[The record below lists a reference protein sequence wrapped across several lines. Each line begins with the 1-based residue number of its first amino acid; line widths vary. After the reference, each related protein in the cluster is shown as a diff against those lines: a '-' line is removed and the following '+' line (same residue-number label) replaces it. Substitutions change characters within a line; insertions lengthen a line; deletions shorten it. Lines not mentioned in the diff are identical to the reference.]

1 MTKLELVNRIFK
13 TQVKKY
19 VPELSITFIFIVL
32 TSLTTAATAW
42 LLDPAIKEIFEN
54 KNKQMLYLIPV
65 AIVFTFII
73 KAFSIYGT
81 RIITIKV
88 GIKIIKNIQTLMA
101 QKFLLSDISHITKK
115 HSGKYLSNFTNDT
128 TILFAV
134 LTGVVVTLFK
144 EIFTLIALLA
154 LMFYHDWQLS
164 LLAMIMIP
172 VAAISSKNIG
182 KKMGKKVH
190 VSLEASDKFMK
201 FLSEIIKG
209 SWLIKIYQKEED
221 ELKKISMIIDER
233 FKAIRKVEQTRL
245 GAGPIMEIISALAI
259 AIVVFFAGYR
269 SMQGAIT
276 LGEFVSFL
284 AALMLA
290 YQPVKALAGINV
302 GIQEGI
308 AAAKRI
314 YEIIDQKNEI
324 YNDENAPSLKLKNAT
339 LEFKNISFTY
349 PDGTHALKNLS
360 AKIEG
365 GKKVGLV
372 GISGSGKTTFLNLIP
387 RFFNLKHGTILIDDQ
402 NINNINLNSLRKEI
416 SIVSQDVILFD
427 DTIRSNILYGKASA
441 SDDEIIN
448 ACKFAAAQEFIEKL
462 PNKYETIIGENG
474 IKLSGGQKQRLSIA
488 RAILKDSP
496 IILLDEATSSLD
508 SESEAVIQKAIENL
522 TKNKTTIIIAHRL
535 STIRNCD
542 KILVFDSGQIV
553 AEGSHEFLVNNSL
566 IYKNLYEKQIISK

>member
-1 MTKLELVNRIFK
+1 MTKLELINRIFR

-19 VPELSITFIFIVL
+19 IPELSITFVFIIL

-54 KNKQMLYLIPV
+54 KNREMLYLIPL

-115 HSGKYLSNFTNDT
+115 HSGKYLSNFTNDIS
-128 TILFAV
+128 ILFGV

-144 EIFTLIALLA
+144 ETFTLIALIG

-245 GAGPIMEIISALAI
+245 GAGPIMEIISAVAI

-269 SMQGAIT
+269 SIQGAIT

-290 YQPVKALAGINV
+290 YQPVRALAGINV

-324 YNDENAPSLKLKNAT
+324 FNDENAPSLKLKNAT

-427 DTIRSNILYGKASA
+427 DTIRSNILYGNASA
-441 SDDEIIN
+441 SNDEIIN
-448 ACKFAAAQEFIEKL
+448 ACKFAAAQDFVEKL

-535 STIRNCD
+535 STIMNCD

-553 AEGSHEFLVNNSL
+553 DEGSHEFLVKNSS
-566 IYKNLYEKQIISK
+566 IYKNLYEKQIIN

>member
-1 MTKLELVNRIFK
+1 MTKLELINRIFK

-19 VPELSITFIFIVL
+19 IPELSITFVFIVL
-32 TSLTTAATAW
+32 TSLATAATAW

-54 KNKQMLYLIPV
+54 KNKQMLYLIPL

-115 HSGKYLSNFTNDT
+115 HSGKYLSNFTNDI
-128 TILFAV
+128 TILFTI

-144 EIFTLIALLA
+144 ETFTLIALLG

-172 VAAISSKNIG
+172 IAAISSKNIG

-245 GAGPIMEIISALAI
+245 GAGPIMEIISAVAI

-269 SMQGAIT
+269 SIQGAIT

-290 YQPVKALAGINV
+290 YQPVRALAGINV

-308 AAAKRI
+308 TAAKRI

-324 YNDENAPSLKLKNAT
+324 FNDENAPSLKLKNAT

-427 DTIRSNILYGKASA
+427 DTIRSNILYGNASA

-448 ACKFAAAQEFIEKL
+448 ACKFAAAQDFVEKL

-508 SESEAVIQKAIENL
+508 SESEVVIQKAIENL

-535 STIRNCD
+535 STIMNCD
-542 KILVFDSGQIV
+542 KILVFDDGQIV
-553 AEGSHEFLVNNSL
+553 DEGSHEFLVKNSS
-566 IYKNLYEKQIISK
+566 IYKNLYEKQIIN

>member
-1 MTKLELVNRIFK
+1 MNKIDLIKRIFK
-13 TQVKKY
+13 TQVKRY
-19 VPELSITFIFIVL
+19 IPELSLTFIFIIL

-54 KNKQMLYLIPV
+54 KNLKMLYFIPL
-65 AIVFTFII
+65 AIVLTFII

-81 RIITIKV
+81 KIVTIKV

-101 QKFLLSDISHITKK
+101 KKFLLSDISHITKK
-115 HSGKYLSNFTNDT
+115 HSGRYLSNFTSDT
-128 TILFAV
+128 GVLFGV

-144 EIFTLIALLA
+144 ETFTLIALLG

-164 LLAMIMIP
+164 LLAIIMIP
-172 VAAISSKNIG
+172 VAAFSSRNLG
-182 KKMGKKVH
+182 KKMGKKVN

-201 FLSEIIKG
+201 FLSEMIKG
-209 SWLIKIYQKEED
+209 SWLIKIYQKEEE
-221 ELKKISMIIDER
+221 ELKRISMVIDER

-245 GAGPIMEIISALAI
+245 GAGPIMEIISAIAI

-290 YQPVKALAGINV
+290 YQPVRALAGINI

-324 YNDENAPSLKLKNAT
+324 YHDENAPSLKLNSASI
-339 LEFKNISFTY
+339 EFKNISFTY

-365 GKKVGLV
+365 GTKVGLV

-387 RFFNLKHGTILIDDQ
+387 RFFHLKNGSIFVDNQ
-402 NINNINLNSLRKEI
+402 NINDINLNSLRKEI
-416 SIVSQDVILFD
+416 SLVSQDVILFD
-427 DTIRSNILYGKASA
+427 DTIRANILYGNAFASNE
-441 SDDEIIN
+441 EIIE
-448 ACKFAAAQEFIEKL
+448 ACKFAAAQDFVEKL

-488 RAILKDSP
+488 RAILKNSS

-508 SESEAVIQKAIENL
+508 SESESVIQKAIENL

-535 STIRNCD
+535 STVMNCD
-542 KILVFDSGQIV
+542 KILVFENGQIIE
-553 AEGSHEFLVNNSL
+553 EGKHEFLVNNSST
-566 IYKNLYEKQIISK
+566 YKKLYEKQIIN

>member
-19 VPELSITFIFIVL
+19 IPELSITFIFIIL

-65 AIVFTFII
+65 AIVFTFVI

-144 EIFTLIALLA
+144 ETFTLIALLA

-245 GAGPIMEIISALAI
+245 GAGPIMEIISAIAI

-290 YQPVKALAGINV
+290 YQPVRALAGINV

-308 AAAKRI
+308 TAAKRI

-427 DTIRSNILYGKASA
+427 DTIRSNILYGNASA
-441 SDDEIIN
+441 SNDEIIN

-535 STIRNCD
+535 STIMNCD

-566 IYKNLYEKQIISK
+566 IYKNLYEKQIIS

>member
-1 MTKLELVNRIFK
+1 MTKLELINRIFK

-19 VPELSITFIFIVL
+19 IPELSITFVFIVL
-32 TSLTTAATAW
+32 TSLATAATAW

-54 KNKQMLYLIPV
+54 KNKQMLYLIPL

-115 HSGKYLSNFTNDT
+115 HSGKYLSNFTNDI
-128 TILFAV
+128 TILFTI

-144 EIFTLIALLA
+144 ETFTLIALLG

-172 VAAISSKNIG
+172 IAAISSKNIG

-245 GAGPIMEIISALAI
+245 GAGPIMEIISAVAI

-269 SMQGAIT
+269 SIQGAIT

-290 YQPVKALAGINV
+290 YQPVRALAGINV

-308 AAAKRI
+308 TAAQRI

-324 YNDENAPSLKLKNAT
+324 FNDENAPSLKLKNAT

-427 DTIRSNILYGKASA
+427 DTIRSNILYGNASA

-448 ACKFAAAQEFIEKL
+448 ACKFAAAQDFVEKL

-508 SESEAVIQKAIENL
+508 SESEVVIQKAIENL

-535 STIRNCD
+535 STIMNCD

-553 AEGSHEFLVNNSL
+553 DEGSHEFLVKNSS
-566 IYKNLYEKQIISK
+566 IYKNLYEKQIIN

>member
-1 MTKLELVNRIFK
+1 MNKIDLVKRIFR

-19 VPELSITFIFIVL
+19 IPELSLTFIFIIL

-42 LLDPAIKEIFEN
+42 LLDPAIKEIFVN
-54 KNKQMLYLIPV
+54 KNIKMLYFIPL
-65 AIVFTFII
+65 AIVLTFII
-73 KAFSIYGT
+73 KAFAIYGT
-81 RIITIKV
+81 RIVTIKV

-101 QKFLLSDISHITKK
+101 KKFLLSDISHITKK
-115 HSGKYLSNFTNDT
+115 HSGKYLSNFTSDT
-128 TILFAV
+128 GVLFGV

-144 EIFTLIALLA
+144 ETFTLIALLG

-164 LLAMIMIP
+164 LLAIIMIP
-172 VAAISSKNIG
+172 IAAFSSKNLG

-190 VSLEASDKFMK
+190 ISLEASDKFMK
-201 FLSEIIKG
+201 FLSEMIKG
-209 SWLIKIYQKEED
+209 SWLIKIYQKEEE

-245 GAGPIMEIISALAI
+245 GAGPIMEVISALAI

-290 YQPVKALAGINV
+290 YQPVRALAGINI

-308 AAAKRI
+308 SAAKRI

-324 YNDENAPSLKLKNAT
+324 YHDENAPSLELKNASI
-339 LEFKNISFTY
+339 EFKNISFTY
-349 PDGTHALKNLS
+349 PDGTHALRNLS

-365 GKKVGLV
+365 GTKVGLV
-372 GISGSGKTTFLNLIP
+372 GVSGSGKTTFLNLIP
-387 RFFNLKHGTILIDDQ
+387 RFFHLKNGSIFIDNQ
-402 NINNINLNSLRKEI
+402 NINDINLNSLRKEI
-416 SIVSQDVILFD
+416 SLVSQDVILFD
-427 DTIRSNILYGKASA
+427 DTIRANILYGNAFASNE
-441 SDDEIIN
+441 EIIN
-448 ACKFAAAQEFIEKL
+448 ACKFAAAQDFVEKL

-488 RAILKDSP
+488 RAILKNSS

-508 SESEAVIQKAIENL
+508 SESESVIQKAIENL

-535 STIRNCD
+535 STVMNCD
-542 KILVFDSGQIV
+542 KILVFENGQIIE
-553 AEGSHEFLVNNSL
+553 EGKHEFLVNNSST
-566 IYKNLYEKQIISK
+566 YKKLYEKQIIT

>member
-1 MTKLELVNRIFK
+1 MTKLELINRIFK

-19 VPELSITFIFIVL
+19 IPELSITFIFIVL

-54 KNKQMLYLIPV
+54 KNTKMLYLIPV

-128 TILFAV
+128 TILFTV

-144 EIFTLIALLA
+144 ETFTLIALLA

-245 GAGPIMEIISALAI
+245 GAGPIMEIISAIAI

-290 YQPVKALAGINV
+290 YQPVRALAGINV
-302 GIQEGI
+302 GIQEGVT
-308 AAAKRI
+308 AAKRI

-427 DTIRSNILYGKASA
+427 DTIRSNILYGNASA
-441 SDDEIIN
+441 SNDEIIN

-535 STIRNCD
+535 STIMNCD

-566 IYKNLYEKQIISK
+566 IYKNLYEKQIIS

>member
-1 MTKLELVNRIFK
+1 MTKLELINRIFK

-19 VPELSITFIFIVL
+19 IPELSITFIFIVL

-128 TILFAV
+128 TILFTV

-144 EIFTLIALLA
+144 ETFTLIALLA

-245 GAGPIMEIISALAI
+245 GAGPIMEIISAIAI

-290 YQPVKALAGINV
+290 YQPVRALAGINV

-308 AAAKRI
+308 TAAKRI

-339 LEFKNISFTY
+339 LEFKNISFIY
-349 PDGTHALKNLS
+349 PDGTQALKNLS

-427 DTIRSNILYGKASA
+427 DTIRSNILYGNASA
-441 SDDEIIN
+441 SNDEIIN

-535 STIRNCD
+535 STIMNCD

-553 AEGSHEFLVNNSL
+553 DEGSHEFLVKNSS
-566 IYKNLYEKQIISK
+566 IYKNLYEKQIIN

>member
-1 MTKLELVNRIFK
+1 MNKIDLVKRIFR

-19 VPELSITFIFIVL
+19 IPELSLTFIFIIL

-42 LLDPAIKEIFEN
+42 LLDPAIKEIFVN
-54 KNKQMLYLIPV
+54 KNIQMLYFIPL
-65 AIVFTFII
+65 AIVLTFII
-73 KAFSIYGT
+73 KAFAIYGT
-81 RIITIKV
+81 RIVTIKV

-101 QKFLLSDISHITKK
+101 KKFLLSDISHITKK
-115 HSGKYLSNFTNDT
+115 HSGRYLSNFTSDT
-128 TILFAV
+128 GVLFGV

-144 EIFTLIALLA
+144 ETFTLIALLG

-164 LLAMIMIP
+164 LLAIIMIP
-172 VAAISSKNIG
+172 IAAFSSKNLG

-190 VSLEASDKFMK
+190 ISLEASDKFMK
-201 FLSEIIKG
+201 FLSEMIKG
-209 SWLIKIYQKEED
+209 SWLIKIYQKEEE

-245 GAGPIMEIISALAI
+245 GAGPIMEVISALAI

-290 YQPVKALAGINV
+290 YQPVRALAGINI

-308 AAAKRI
+308 SAAKRI

-324 YNDENAPSLKLKNAT
+324 YHDENAPSLELKNASI
-339 LEFKNISFTY
+339 EFKNISFTY
-349 PDGTHALKNLS
+349 PDGTHALRNLS

-365 GKKVGLV
+365 GTKVGLV
-372 GISGSGKTTFLNLIP
+372 GVSGSGKTTFLNLIP
-387 RFFNLKHGTILIDDQ
+387 RFFHLKNGSIFIDNQ
-402 NINNINLNSLRKEI
+402 NINDINLNSLRKEI
-416 SIVSQDVILFD
+416 SLVSQDVILFD
-427 DTIRSNILYGKASA
+427 DTIRANILYGNAFASNE
-441 SDDEIIN
+441 EIIN
-448 ACKFAAAQEFIEKL
+448 ACKFAAAQDFVEKL

-488 RAILKDSP
+488 RAILKNSS

-508 SESEAVIQKAIENL
+508 SESESVIQKAIENL

-535 STIRNCD
+535 STVMNCD
-542 KILVFDSGQIV
+542 KILVFENGQIIE
-553 AEGSHEFLVNNSL
+553 EGKHEFLVNNSST
-566 IYKNLYEKQIISK
+566 YKKLYEKQIIT

>member
-19 VPELSITFIFIVL
+19 IPELSITFIFIIL
-32 TSLTTAATAW
+32 TSITTAATAW

-54 KNKQMLYLIPV
+54 KNTKMLYLIPI
-65 AIVFTFII
+65 AIIFTFIL
-73 KAFSIYGT
+73 KAFSVYGT

-128 TILFAV
+128 KILFDV

-144 EIFTLIALLA
+144 ETFTLFALLG
-154 LMFYHDWQLS
+154 LMFYYDWQLS
-164 LLAMIMIP
+164 LLAVVMIP
-172 VAAISSKNIG
+172 IAAISSKNIG

-201 FLSEIIKG
+201 FLSELIKG

-245 GAGPIMEIISALAI
+245 GAGPIMEIISAIAI

-284 AALMLA
+284 ASLMLA
-290 YQPVKALAGINV
+290 YQPVRALAGINV

-308 AAAKRI
+308 TAAKRI

-324 YNDENAPSLKLKNAT
+324 YNDENAPSLKLTKAT
-339 LEFKNISFTY
+339 LEFKNISFIY
-349 PDGTHALKNLS
+349 PDGTQALKNLS

-387 RFFNLKHGTILIDDQ
+387 RFFNLKHGAILIDDQ

-416 SIVSQDVILFD
+416 SLVSQDVILFD
-427 DTIRSNILYGKASA
+427 DTIRSNILYGNASA
-441 SDDEIIN
+441 SDEEIIN
-448 ACKFAAAQEFIEKL
+448 ACKFAAAQDFIEKL
-462 PNKYETIIGENG
+462 PNKYETVIGENG

-488 RAILKDSP
+488 RAILKDSS

-508 SESEAVIQKAIENL
+508 SESEAIIQKAIENL
-522 TKNKTTIIIAHRL
+522 TRNKTTIIIAHRL
-535 STIRNCD
+535 STIMNCD
-542 KILVFDSGQIV
+542 KILVFDSGEIV
-553 AEGSHEFLVNNSL
+553 AEGSHEFLVKNSS
-566 IYKNLYEKQIISK
+566 IYKNLYKKQIIN

>member
-19 VPELSITFIFIVL
+19 IPELSITFIFIVL

-54 KNKQMLYLIPV
+54 KNKQMLYLIPL

-128 TILFAV
+128 TILFTV

-144 EIFTLIALLA
+144 ETFTLIALLA

-245 GAGPIMEIISALAI
+245 GAGPIMEIISAIAI

-290 YQPVKALAGINV
+290 YQPVRALAGINV

-308 AAAKRI
+308 TAAKRI

-427 DTIRSNILYGKASA
+427 DTIRSNILYGNASA

-535 STIRNCD
+535 STIMNCD

-566 IYKNLYEKQIISK
+566 IYKNLYEKQIIN

>member
-13 TQVKKY
+13 SQVKKY
-19 VPELSITFIFIVL
+19 IPELSITFIFIVL

-128 TILFAV
+128 TILFTV

-144 EIFTLIALLA
+144 ETFTLIALLA

-245 GAGPIMEIISALAI
+245 GAGPIMEIISAIAI

-290 YQPVKALAGINV
+290 YQPVRALAGINV

-308 AAAKRI
+308 TAAKRI

-387 RFFNLKHGTILIDDQ
+387 RFFNLKYGTILIDDQ

-427 DTIRSNILYGKASA
+427 DTIRSNILYGNASA

-535 STIRNCD
+535 STIMNCD

-566 IYKNLYEKQIISK
+566 IYKNLYEKQIIN

>member
-1 MTKLELVNRIFK
+1 MTKLELINRIFR

-19 VPELSITFIFIVL
+19 IPELSITFVFIIL

-54 KNKQMLYLIPV
+54 KNRQMLYLIPL

-115 HSGKYLSNFTNDT
+115 HSGKYLSNFTNDI
-128 TILFAV
+128 TILFTI

-144 EIFTLIALLA
+144 ETFTLIALLG

-245 GAGPIMEIISALAI
+245 GAGPIMEIISAVAI

-269 SMQGAIT
+269 SIQGAIT

-290 YQPVKALAGINV
+290 YQPVRALAGINV

-308 AAAKRI
+308 TAARRI

-324 YNDENAPSLKLKNAT
+324 FNDENAPSLKLKNAT

-427 DTIRSNILYGKASA
+427 DTIRSNILYGNASA
-441 SDDEIIN
+441 SNDEIIN
-448 ACKFAAAQEFIEKL
+448 ACKFAAAQDFVEKL

-535 STIRNCD
+535 STIMNCD
-542 KILVFDSGQIV
+542 KILVFDNGQIV
-553 AEGSHEFLVNNSL
+553 DEGSHEFLVKNSS
-566 IYKNLYEKQIISK
+566 IYKNLYEKQIIN

>member
-1 MTKLELVNRIFK
+1 MNKLDLVKRIFR

-19 VPELSITFIFIVL
+19 IPELSLTFLFIIL

-42 LLDPAIKEIFEN
+42 LLDPAIKEIFEK
-54 KNKQMLYLIPV
+54 KNTKMLYFIPL
-65 AIVFTFII
+65 AIVLTFVI

-81 RIITIKV
+81 RIVTIKV

-101 QKFLLSDISHITKK
+101 KKFLLSDISHITKK
-115 HSGKYLSNFTNDT
+115 HSGRYLSNFTSDT
-128 TILFAV
+128 GVLFGV

-144 EIFTLIALLA
+144 ETFTLIALLG

-164 LLAMIMIP
+164 LLAIIMIP
-172 VAAISSKNIG
+172 VAAFSSRNLG
-182 KKMGKKVH
+182 KKMGKKVN

-201 FLSEIIKG
+201 FLSEMIKG
-209 SWLIKIYQKEED
+209 SWLIKIYQKEEE
-221 ELKKISMIIDER
+221 ELKRISMVIDER

-245 GAGPIMEIISALAI
+245 GAGPIMEIISAIAI

-290 YQPVKALAGINV
+290 YQPVRALAGINI

-324 YNDENAPSLKLKNAT
+324 YHDENAPSLQLNNASI
-339 LEFKNISFTY
+339 EFKNISFTY

-365 GKKVGLV
+365 GTKVGLV

-387 RFFNLKHGTILIDDQ
+387 RFFHLKNGSILIDNQ
-402 NINNINLNSLRKEI
+402 NINDINLNSLRKEI
-416 SIVSQDVILFD
+416 SLVSQDVILFD
-427 DTIRSNILYGKASA
+427 DTIRANILYGNAFASNE
-441 SDDEIIN
+441 EIIE
-448 ACKFAAAQEFIEKL
+448 ACKFAAAQDFVEKL

-488 RAILKDSP
+488 RAILKNSS

-508 SESEAVIQKAIENL
+508 SESESVIQKAIENL

-535 STIRNCD
+535 ATVMNCD
-542 KILVFDSGQIV
+542 KILVFENGKIIE
-553 AEGSHEFLVNNSL
+553 EGKHEFLVNNSST
-566 IYKNLYEKQIISK
+566 YKKLYEKQIIN

>member
-1 MTKLELVNRIFK
+1 MTKLELINRIFR

-19 VPELSITFIFIVL
+19 IPELSITFVFIIL

-54 KNKQMLYLIPV
+54 KNRQMLYLIPL

-73 KAFSIYGT
+73 KAFSVYGT

-115 HSGKYLSNFTNDT
+115 HSGKYLSNFTNDI
-128 TILFAV
+128 TILFTI

-144 EIFTLIALLA
+144 ETFTLIALLG

-245 GAGPIMEIISALAI
+245 GAGPIMEIISAVAI

-269 SMQGAIT
+269 SIQGAIT

-290 YQPVKALAGINV
+290 YQPVRALAGINV

-308 AAAKRI
+308 TAAKRI

-324 YNDENAPSLKLKNAT
+324 FNDENAPSLKLKNAT

-427 DTIRSNILYGKASA
+427 DTIRSNILYGNASA
-441 SDDEIIN
+441 SNDEIIN
-448 ACKFAAAQEFIEKL
+448 ACKFAAAQDFVEKL

-535 STIRNCD
+535 STIMNCD

-553 AEGSHEFLVNNSL
+553 DEGSHEFLVKNSS
-566 IYKNLYEKQIISK
+566 IYKNLYEKQIIN

>member
-1 MTKLELVNRIFK
+1 MTKLELIKRVFK
-13 TQVKKY
+13 SQVKKY
-19 VPELSITFIFIVL
+19 IPELFLAFIFIIL
-32 TSLTTAATAW
+32 TSVTTAITAW

-54 KNKQMLYLIPV
+54 KNNKMLYIIPV
-65 AIVFTFII
+65 AIVFTFVL

-81 RIITIKV
+81 RIVTIKV
-88 GIKIIKNIQTLMA
+88 AIKIIKNIQTLMA

-128 TILFAV
+128 NILFLA
-134 LTGVVVTLFK
+134 LSNVVVTLFK
-144 EIFTLIALLA
+144 ETFTLIALLG
-154 LMFYHDWQLS
+154 LMLYQDWQLS
-164 LLAMIMIP
+164 LLAILMIP
-172 VAAISSKNIG
+172 IAVLSSKNIG
-182 KKMGKKVH
+182 KKMGKKVLI
-190 VSLEASDKFMK
+190 SLEASDKFMK

-209 SWLIKIYQKEED
+209 SWLIKIYQKEEE
-221 ELKKISMIIDER
+221 ELKKISMIIDEK

-245 GAGPIMEIISALAI
+245 GASPIMEIISSIAI
-259 AIVVFFAGYR
+259 AIIVFFAGYR
-269 SMQGAIT
+269 SLQGAIT

-308 AAAKRI
+308 AAARRI

-324 YNDENAPSLKLKNAT
+324 VNNENAPSLKLTNAT
-339 LEFKNISFTY
+339 LEFKNISFVY
-349 PDGTHALKNLS
+349 PDGTQALKNLS

-387 RFFNLKHGTILIDDQ
+387 RFFNLERGQILVDGQ

-416 SIVSQDVILFD
+416 SLVSQDVILFD
-427 DTIRSNILYGKASA
+427 DTIKSNILYGNSSA
-441 SDDEIIN
+441 SDDEVVA
-448 ACKFAAAQEFIEKL
+448 ACEFAAAQDFIEKL
-462 PNKYETIIGENG
+462 PHKYQTIIGENG

-488 RAILKDSP
+488 RAILKNSS

-508 SESEAVIQKAIENL
+508 SESETVIQKAIENL

-535 STIRNCD
+535 STIMNCD
-542 KILVFDSGQIV
+542 KILVFDNGQIIS
-553 AEGSHEFLVNNSL
+553 EGSHEFLVNNSPV
-566 IYKNLYEKQIISK
+566 YKNLYKKQIIN

>member
-1 MTKLELVNRIFK
+1 MTRSELINRIFK

-19 VPELSITFIFIVL
+19 IPELSITFFFIIL

-54 KNKQMLYLIPV
+54 KNRQMLYLIPL

-115 HSGKYLSNFTNDT
+115 HSGKYLSNFTNDI
-128 TILFAV
+128 TILFTI

-144 EIFTLIALLA
+144 ETFTLIALLG

-245 GAGPIMEIISALAI
+245 GAGPIMEIISAVAI

-269 SMQGAIT
+269 SIQGAIT

-290 YQPVKALAGINV
+290 YQPVRALAGINV
-302 GIQEGI
+302 GIQEVI
-308 AAAKRI
+308 TAAKRI

-324 YNDENAPSLKLKNAT
+324 FNDENAPSLKLKNAT

-427 DTIRSNILYGKASA
+427 DTIRSNILYGNASA
-441 SDDEIIN
+441 SNDEIIN
-448 ACKFAAAQEFIEKL
+448 ACKFAAAQDFVEKL

-535 STIRNCD
+535 STIMNCD

-553 AEGSHEFLVNNSL
+553 DEGSHEFLVKNSS
-566 IYKNLYEKQIISK
+566 IYKNLYEKQIIN

>member
-1 MTKLELVNRIFK
+1 MNKLDLVKRIFR

-19 VPELSITFIFIVL
+19 IPELSITFIFIVL

-54 KNKQMLYLIPV
+54 KNVKMLYFIPL
-65 AIVFTFII
+65 AIVLTFVI
-73 KAFSIYGT
+73 KAFAIYGT
-81 RIITIKV
+81 RIVTIKV

-101 QKFLLSDISHITKK
+101 KKFLLSDISHITKK
-115 HSGKYLSNFTNDT
+115 HSGRYLSNFTSDT
-128 TILFAV
+128 GVLFGV
-134 LTGVVVTLFK
+134 LTGAVVTLFK
-144 EIFTLIALLA
+144 ETFTLIALLG

-164 LLAMIMIP
+164 LLAIIMIP
-172 VAAISSKNIG
+172 IAAFFSRNLG

-190 VSLEASDKFMK
+190 ISLEASDKFMK
-201 FLSEIIKG
+201 FLSEMIKG
-209 SWLIKIYQKEED
+209 SWLIKIYQKEEE
-221 ELKKISMIIDER
+221 ELKRISMIIDER

-245 GAGPIMEIISALAI
+245 GAGPIMEIISAMAI

-290 YQPVKALAGINV
+290 YQPVRALAGINI

-308 AAAKRI
+308 SAAKRI

-324 YNDENAPSLKLKNAT
+324 YHDENAPSLQLNNASI
-339 LEFKNISFTY
+339 EFKNISFTY

-365 GKKVGLV
+365 GTKVGLV

-387 RFFNLKHGTILIDDQ
+387 RFFHLKNGSILIDNQ
-402 NINNINLNSLRKEI
+402 NINDINLNSLRKEI
-416 SIVSQDVILFD
+416 SLVSQDVILFD
-427 DTIRSNILYGKASA
+427 DTIRANILYGNAFASNE
-441 SDDEIIN
+441 EIIE
-448 ACKFAAAQEFIEKL
+448 ACKFAAAQDFVEKL

-488 RAILKDSP
+488 RAILKNSS

-508 SESEAVIQKAIENL
+508 SESESIIQKAIENL

-535 STIRNCD
+535 STVMNCD
-542 KILVFDSGQIV
+542 KILVFENGKIV
-553 AEGSHEFLVNNSL
+553 EEGKHEFLVNNSST
-566 IYKNLYEKQIISK
+566 YKKLYEKQIIN

>member
-19 VPELSITFIFIVL
+19 IPELSITFIFIVL

-54 KNKQMLYLIPV
+54 KNKQMLYLIPI

-73 KAFSIYGT
+73 KAFSVYGT

-128 TILFAV
+128 TILFTV

-144 EIFTLIALLA
+144 ETFTLIALLA

-245 GAGPIMEIISALAI
+245 GAGPIMEIISAIAI

-290 YQPVKALAGINV
+290 YQPVRALAGINV

-308 AAAKRI
+308 TAAKRI

-427 DTIRSNILYGKASA
+427 DTIRSNILYGNASA

-535 STIRNCD
+535 STIMNCD

-566 IYKNLYEKQIISK
+566 IYKNLYEKQIIS

>member
-1 MTKLELVNRIFK
+1 MTKLELINRIFK

-19 VPELSITFIFIVL
+19 IPELSITFIFIVL

-128 TILFAV
+128 TILFTV
-134 LTGVVVTLFK
+134 LTGVVVTFFK
-144 EIFTLIALLA
+144 EIFTLIALLG

-172 VAAISSKNIG
+172 IAAISSKNIG

-245 GAGPIMEIISALAI
+245 GAGPIMEIISAVAI

-269 SMQGAIT
+269 SIQGAIT

-290 YQPVKALAGINV
+290 YQPVRALAGINV

-308 AAAKRI
+308 TAAKRI

-324 YNDENAPSLKLKNAT
+324 FNDENAPSLKLKNAT

-427 DTIRSNILYGKASA
+427 DTIRSNILYGNASA
-441 SDDEIIN
+441 SNDEIIN
-448 ACKFAAAQEFIEKL
+448 ACKFAAAQDFVEKL

-535 STIRNCD
+535 STIMNCD

-553 AEGSHEFLVNNSL
+553 DEGSHEFLVKNSS
-566 IYKNLYEKQIISK
+566 IYKNLYEKQIIN

>member
-19 VPELSITFIFIVL
+19 IPELSITFIFIVL

-81 RIITIKV
+81 KIITIKV

-128 TILFAV
+128 TILFTV

-144 EIFTLIALLA
+144 ETFTLIALLT

-245 GAGPIMEIISALAI
+245 GAGPIMEIISAIAI

-290 YQPVKALAGINV
+290 YQPVRALAGINV

-308 AAAKRI
+308 TAAKRI

-427 DTIRSNILYGKASA
+427 DTIRSNILYGNASA

-535 STIRNCD
+535 STIMNCD

-566 IYKNLYEKQIISK
+566 IYKNLYEKQIIN

>member
-1 MTKLELVNRIFK
+1 MTKLELIKRVFK
-13 TQVKKY
+13 SQVKKY
-19 VPELSITFIFIVL
+19 IPELFLAFIFIIL
-32 TSLTTAATAW
+32 TSITTAITAW

-54 KNKQMLYLIPV
+54 KNNKMLYIIPV
-65 AIVFTFII
+65 AIVFTFVL

-81 RIITIKV
+81 RIVTIKV

-101 QKFLLSDISHITKK
+101 QKFLLSDIFHITKK

-128 TILFAV
+128 RILFDV

-144 EIFTLIALLA
+144 ETFTLIALLS

-164 LLAMIMIP
+164 LLAIIMIP
-172 VAAISSKNIG
+172 IAAMSSKNLG
-182 KKMGKKVH
+182 KKMGKKVLI
-190 VSLEASDKFMK
+190 SLEASDKFMK

-209 SWLIKIYQKEED
+209 SWLIKIYQKEEE
-221 ELKKISMIIDER
+221 ELKKISMIIDEK
-233 FKAIRKVEQTRL
+233 FKAIKKVEQTRL
-245 GAGPIMEIISALAI
+245 GAGPIMEIISSIAI

-269 SMQGAIT
+269 SFQGAVT

-290 YQPVKALAGINV
+290 YQPVKALAGINI

-308 AAAKRI
+308 AAARRI

-324 YNDENAPSLKLKNAT
+324 INDENAPSLKLTNAT
-339 LEFKNISFTY
+339 LEFKNISFIY
-349 PDGTHALKNLS
+349 PDGTQALKNLS

-387 RFFNLKHGTILIDDQ
+387 RFFNLEHGQILVDGQ

-416 SIVSQDVILFD
+416 SLVSQEVILFD
-427 DTIRSNILYGKASA
+427 DTIKSNILYGNSSA
-441 SDDEIIN
+441 SDDEVVA
-448 ACKFAAAQEFIEKL
+448 ACKFAAAQDFIEKL
-462 PNKYETIIGENG
+462 PHKYQTIVGENG

-488 RAILKDSP
+488 RAILKNSS

-508 SESEAVIQKAIENL
+508 SESETVIQKAIENL

-535 STIRNCD
+535 STIMNCD
-542 KILVFDSGQIV
+542 KILVFDNGQIV
-553 AEGSHEFLVNNSL
+553 TEGNHEFLVNNSSV
-566 IYKNLYEKQIISK
+566 YKNLYEKQIIN